1 MLTCSVCHMVLSES
15 RVCSL
20 CGSKAEDSIENS
32 LGQESTDSV
41 DLPFG
46 LGDEPSQEQPSL
58 PFGIDNSPKTAK
70 DEPLEGLGE
79 LGNSGLPFGLVHAQ
93 ESTNSEP
100 EMVEEIAQKNSLPFG
115 IEDAPPENK
124 QNSQKITSKSSNK
137 ARQNLPFGTEHIF
150 DSTQK

>member
-1 MLTCSVCHMVLSES
+1 MVLSES

-20 CGSKAEDSIENS
+20 CGSKAEDSIENP

-79 LGNSGLPFGLVHAQ
+79 LGNSGPPFGLVHAQ
-93 ESTNSEP
+93 ETTNSEP
-100 EMVEEIAQKNSLPFG
+100 EMVEEIAQENSLPFG